1 MKQKKISPQ
10 FFSTRLARIQMVTFG
25 QHGFL
30 FDKKGISV
38 RKTTL
43 YANRFKKV
51 EFTRDQAM
59 HFDFNQSFNLK
70 DKNLHVSAQYY
81 TTYGPLGDRV
91 KLNATYDGEIIG
103 NYSSLRSYM
112 GGGANGV
119 WPSLVNED
127 WQLIFVFDLQYS
139 SQKKFNHFSIN
150 YFETLL
156 PFSNE
161 RDNNYFSIKEDSIN
175 LAQLEE
181 RFSTQD
187 IAHSKVLE
195 WEHQIKDA
203 KNNDWGKISCFSY
216 PGFQRYR
223 FSRYGTIPNW
233 EEYMKIHEPFISREI
248 ENSGCLYVLEFQTKN
263 NTEVY
268 LPWDDVRITGRYK

>member
-1 MKQKKISPQ
+1 
-10 FFSTRLARIQMVTFG
+10 MVTFG

-51 EFTRDQAM
+51 EFTRDQAT

-70 DKNLHVSAQYY
+70 NKNLHVSAQYY

-119 WPSLVNED
+119 WPSLVEED

-139 SQKKFNHFSIN
+139 SQKKFNHFSIIYHN
-150 YFETLL
+150 
-156 PFSNE
+156 
-161 RDNNYFSIKEDSIN
+161 RIKRKIKSHK
-175 LAQLEE
+175 
-181 RFSTQD
+181 FK
-187 IAHSKVLE
+187 KVLRNSIRLYKNVITI
-195 WEHQIKDA
+195 IK
-203 KNNDWGKISCFSY
+203 KY
-216 PGFQRYR
+216 
-223 FSRYGTIPNW
+223 
-233 EEYMKIHEPFISREI
+233 
-248 ENSGCLYVLEFQTKN
+248 
-263 NTEVY
+263 
-268 LPWDDVRITGRYK
+268 